1 MRIHSARHPAQLPS
15 HDVLNKAELARD
27 YKKGFDSAPGYKQ
40 LADPEK
46 DKSLKGTKA
55 LSLYKATLG
64 EGRSLDLVTDGD
76 HLVYR
81 GRGGQVC
88 VLTFPEDAD
97 RGDGLWVFDKTG
109 QKLLAQGV
117 AKEGHLRWT
126 K

>member
-1 MRIHSARHPAQLPS
+1 MRVHSARHPVQLPS
-15 HDVLNKAELARD
+15 HDTLSKAELARD
-27 YKKGFDSAPGYKQ
+27 YKKGFDSVPGFKQ
-40 LADPEK
+40 IADPEK
-46 DKSLKGTKA
+46 DRSLKGTKA

-64 EGRSLDLVTDGD
+64 EGRSMSLVTDGD

-81 GRGGQVC
+81 ARGGQVC

-109 QKLLAQGV
+109 NKLIAEGL
-117 AKEGHLRWT
+117 AKEGKLHWA